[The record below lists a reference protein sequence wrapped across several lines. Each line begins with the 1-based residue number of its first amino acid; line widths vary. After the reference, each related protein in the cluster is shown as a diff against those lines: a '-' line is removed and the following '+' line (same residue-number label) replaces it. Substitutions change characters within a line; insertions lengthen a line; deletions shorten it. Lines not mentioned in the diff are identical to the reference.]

1 MWVES
6 ICVFLMKCGVYQ
18 TLALSRYLFILFSHV
33 ETMLGRLGIHNTEK
47 KMQYICLY
55 VGVEWSGTVNNH
67 NTGNHGPPVTDAQLM
82 ESLLPA
88 QFEEFT
94 EL

>member
-47 KMQYICLY
+47 KMQYICLHI
-55 VGVEWSGTVNNH
+55 GVEWSRVGLSTI
-67 NTGNHGPPVTDAQLM
+67 TILETTDH
-82 ESLLPA
+82 LLPM
-88 QFEEFT
+88 
-94 EL
+94 LS